1 MIGGCGNQRGGALIV
16 VMMVG
21 MIIAAGFVSFI
32 GGNLLAESRAVEGE
46 LARSRAYWAQ
56 MGNFNYAFSR
66 IGYSQL
72 CNGCT
77 SSNNLDTSWAT
88 VLQAYFNELSNL
100 QTWSYPDESANY
112 TITTPTPTATVDPAP
127 GRQVHSGWLMA
138 TASVSSSS
146 LVSTLNSHLP
156 AMELRFC
163 GGMASASSDCGA
175 VINNNGGS
183 KTGYFSISRL
193 TDLPG

>member
-1 MIGGCGNQRGGALIV
+1 MIGNQRGGALIV

-21 MIIAAGFVSFI
+21 IIIAAGFVSFI
-32 GGNLLAESRAVEGE
+32 GGNVLTESRAVEGE

-66 IGYSQL
+66 IGYSKL

-77 SSNNLDTSWAT
+77 SSNNLDTNWAT

-112 TITTPTPTATVDPAP
+112 TITTATPTGTVDPTP

-138 TASVSSSS
+138 TASISSSS
-146 LVSTLNSHLP
+146 LVSGLNSHLP

-163 GGMASASSDCGA
+163 AGLTSSGANCGA
-175 VINNNGGS
+175 VTNNNGGS
-183 KTGYFSISRL
+183 KTSYFSISRL
-193 TDLPG
+193 TNLGG